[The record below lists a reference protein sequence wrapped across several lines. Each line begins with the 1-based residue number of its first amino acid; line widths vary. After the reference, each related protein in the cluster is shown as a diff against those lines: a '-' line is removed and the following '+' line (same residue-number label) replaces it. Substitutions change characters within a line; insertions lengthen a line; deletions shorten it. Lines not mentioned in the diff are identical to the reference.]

1 MYKTLYNL
9 APATCTVCNIIKLG
23 ILYVTLHISVIF
35 MQGRL
40 YFTTHIFHP
49 RLRLWND
56 LSESLMNAK
65 LLDIFKRMLLNHTT
79 TSPALESFKLN
90 YKFSNWSDQR
100 QLEVTYSKT
109 RQWRRKAILEDG
121 SYLAKAVSMPSVGL
135 TLTWIS
141 G

>member
-65 LLDIFKRMLLNHTT
+65 SLDIFKRILLNHYPTT
-79 TSPALESFKLN
+79 NVPPYYFTGPRKFQVKLQVFKLV
-90 YKFSNWSDQR
+90 W
-100 QLEVTYSKT
+100 SKT
-109 RQWRRKAILEDG
+109 TWGNLFQNTTVASK
-121 SYLAKAVSMPSVGL
+121 SYFGRWLVFG
-135 TLTWIS
+135 
-141 G
+141 